1 MSLVSSVL
9 KASRILGALA
19 TACALAASPAAH
31 AQDWPTKP
39 IRLVVAFPAGGFGD
53 VVART
58 AQTHLAQALGQP
70 VVIDNKGGAG
80 GNVAAAEVVRTN
92 DGHTFLLTAS
102 TTESVNPFIYP
113 RMPFDVQADLKHVAV
128 MAKLQSFL
136 FARPN
141 YPAANLN
148 EFIAEARRNPKMNYG
163 SAGTGTNLH
172 LAGELLAKAARFNV
186 THVPYKGAAAA
197 IQDVAAGQVD
207 FAFGPATVM
216 PLVQSGKLKLFGV
229 ASKTRSAS
237 YPDIPTFA
245 ELGYPSVQVDSYFV
259 IYAPST
265 TPAAAVRRF
274 GAEVNRVL
282 ERADIKTRFAEL
294 GAVAMPVSI
303 DETKRLV
310 QEETRTFADILR
322 NANIKPD

>member
-1 MSLVSSVL
+1 MPIVSSVL
-9 KASRILGALA
+9 KATRIVGALA
-19 TACALAASPAAH
+19 AACALAASPAAQ

-70 VVIDNKGGAG
+70 VVIENRGGAG
-80 GNVAAAEVVRTN
+80 GNVAAAEVVRAS
-92 DGHTFLLTAS
+92 DSHTFLLTAS

-113 RMPFDVQADLKHVAV
+113 RMPFDVQTDLKHVAV

-141 YPAANLN
+141 FPAANLN

-172 LAGELLAKAARFNV
+172 LAGELLAKAGRFNV

-259 IYAPST
+259 IYAPSST
-265 TPAAAVRRF
+265 SAAAIRRF
-274 GAEVNRVL
+274 GTEVNRVL

-294 GAVAMPVSI
+294 GAVAMPVSV